1 MHFNIDYEKQFI
13 DLLGYTVL
21 EKDNSNRWVITDE
34 NNIPVGFIQYKK
46 LKSKDM
52 KRNIP
57 AQFGY
62 HTEIRNDNLQFIRNR
77 NENNLGSN
85 RYEFDFN
92 DMHVEMLLENIASLI
107 ISSQEYGFIS
117 FVLDK
122 HSLNFNYKRQT
133 DNFNIEEFVQV
144 NSLPNQESFTY
155 SLSFTDKNND
165 PQFGNDN
172 ITTFSIAVNK
182 DANMIEDQ
190 ILITLTTF
198 RNNVLKSKED
208 YLVEGSIKEVIEGL
222 ELATLSLDYLRS
234 FLEEIL
240 PIKEDI
246 ISFMFN
252 YLNIKQENLLLL
264 CSENLEGKA
273 RKLDF
278 N

>member
-13 DLLGYTVL
+13 DLLGYTIL

-62 HTEIRNDNLQFIRNR
+62 HTEIKNDHLQFIRNR
-77 NENNLGSN
+77 NENNLDSN
-85 RYEFDFN
+85 RYEFDFK
-92 DMHVEMLLENIASLI
+92 DMHVELLLENIASLI
-107 ISSQEYGFIS
+107 ISSKQYGFIS

-122 HSLNFNYKRQT
+122 LSLNFNYKRQT

-144 NSLPNQESFTY
+144 DTLPKQGTFTY
-155 SLSFTDKNND
+155 SLNFTGKNND

-172 ITTFSIAVNK
+172 IATFSINATEDAKMTNNK
-182 DANMIEDQ
+182 

-208 YLVEGSIKEVIEGL
+208 YLVEGSIKEVIESL
-222 ELATLSLDYLRS
+222 ELATLSLNYLRS

-240 PIKEDI
+240 PFKEDI

-264 CSENLEGKA
+264 CSENLEDKA